1 MNAYNKI
8 KKLHENSLRN
18 KTFKQID
25 DELMDKL
32 DDEIMEIVRH
42 DFLFKYVYLMGMHEQ
57 VKITQRKLDTEIQ
70 IASKNIKDNIKME
83 QANES

>member
-25 DELMDKL
+25 DEIWSVSSCISMDKL
-32 DDEIMEIVRH
+32 DDDIREIVRH
-42 DFLFKYVYLMGMHEQ
+42 DFIFKYVYLLGMHDQ
-57 VKITQRKLDTEIQ
+57 VKKTHRELDTEHREV
-70 IASKNIKDNIKME
+70 S
-83 QANES
+83 